1 MIDVVRATKAA
12 VHLWLGLSVF
22 AAGCS
27 QAARPRDAGQ
37 PSGPPPLCLPGAAIV
52 TSKDSPLLQRVFSR
66 IYAAAQPDLG
76 RLRVDAVVVRIP
88 ASSAVSADDGL
99 SLCRASERATI
110 TVSETRL
117 ARALRGRTGELD
129 LARGIAHYLAH
140 LAWNPTPTKV
150 TAANQD
156 VITHQADELGVYYFQ
171 QAGYDCNRWENP
183 GQYLRHVRIACNLAK
198 QGARPHEP
206 PAPARR

>member
-1 MIDVVRATKAA
+1 MIDAVRASKTA
-12 VHLWLGLSVF
+12 VPLWLGLAVL

-27 QAARPRDAGQ
+27 PAWRPLGAGQ
-37 PSGPPPLCLPGAAIV
+37 PGGPPPLCIPGAAIV
-52 TSKDSPLLQRVFSR
+52 TTKESALLQRVFSR

-76 RLRVDAVVVRIP
+76 RLRVEAVAVRIP

-150 TAANQD
+150 TAANHD
-156 VITHQADELGVYYFQ
+156 VITHQAEELGVYYFQ
-171 QAGYDCNRWENP
+171 QAGYDCSRWENP

-206 PAPARR
+206 PAPAQR

>member
-1 MIDVVRATKAA
+1 MIDAVRASNVA
-12 VHLWLGLSVF
+12 VHLWLGLVVF

-27 QAARPRDAGQ
+27 AWRPLGAGQ
-37 PSGPPPLCLPGAAIV
+37 HGGPPPLCIPGASIV
-52 TSKDSPLLQRVFSR
+52 TTKDSAVLQRVFSR

-76 RLRVDAVVVRIP
+76 RLRVDAVVVRIS
-88 ASSAVSADDGL
+88 ASSALSADDGL
-99 SLCRASERATI
+99 SLCRASGRATI

-129 LARGIAHYLAH
+129 LARGVAHYLAH

-156 VITHQADELGVYYFQ
+156 VITHQAEELGVYYYQ
-171 QAGYDCNRWENP
+171 KAGYDCSRWENP
-183 GQYLRHVRIACNLAK
+183 GEYLRHVRIACNLAK
-198 QGARPHEP
+198 QGVRPHEP
-206 PAPARR
+206 PAPAQR